1 MGNQFFNRKPYFINE
16 NIMKFLSNS
25 NQEVYRKKLL
35 ENFPLEFPSDN
46 FLLSTEGCYS
56 DEIDKK
62 LLTKQQSIFYGKK
75 WNEVDFDEAREFGY
89 AWALFP
95 GLSDAGEIYYLP
107 AFLSYFYEIK
117 NMAKGNL
124 SDYFDSMFFGMF
136 SDTEILNKLTI
147 EQAKLTAL
155 FLVNLAN
162 LLDDRHGNAQ
172 LYQRAVTSQWGHCL
186 LF

>member
-1 MGNQFFNRKPYFINE
+1 
-16 NIMKFLSNS
+16 MKILSTS
-25 NQEVYRKKLL
+25 NQEVYRKNLL
-35 ENFPLEFPSDN
+35 NNFPLELPSDN
-46 FLLSTEGCYS
+46 LLLPIEGCYS
-56 DEIDKK
+56 DETDRR
-62 LLTKQQSIFYGKK
+62 LLIKQQSIFYEKK
-75 WNEVDFDEAREFGY
+75 WSEVDFDEACEFGY

-124 SDYFDSMFFGMF
+124 CDYFDSMFFGMF
-136 SDTEILNKLTI
+136 SDTEILDKLTI

-172 LYQRAVTSQWGHCL
+172 LYQRAVTSKWGHFL